1 MNKISNEYS
10 KYHPQTSSFAR
21 EREKEKGGW
30 AGETVTG
37 TAAQV

>member
-1 MNKISNEYS
+1 MNIVSTTPK
-10 KYHPQTSSFAR
+10 QVCLQ
-21 EREKEKGGW
+21 ERGRKKKGGW